1 MHSTAADPPTGPWT
15 FDPVRLG
22 AHECD
27 AWVGYYRRDW
37 LLVLR
42 SAVGMVKVGFGMGR
56 LATLLGA
63 WWVLRANRVWAPYPD
78 NDPDRAR
85 EYMRRFYAMVVR
97 SRGLA
102 IDPAEAARR
111 EVLWWREHRV
121 LQPNAPMPTRR
132 LWSRRSQT
140 CMPTCTD
147 VRCRTCSNRHGTGPW
162 QCACRTCG
170 WPTAAASKTRAW
182 LRNGGCWCVPT
193 PGCSMSSASTALGER
208 VGANVRP
215 SGRVPL
221 TRVRTA
227 TRRDSSGMSWIRCRQ
242 RRRTPSSRITLGC
255 RRASTSSR
263 GSSGKT
269 TRSAGAPSL
278 IPGSPR

>member
-42 SAVGMVKVGFGMGR
+42 SAVGMVKMGFGMGR

-78 NDPDRAR
+78 NDPDRAG

-121 LQPNAPMPTRR
+121 LQRERTDADEAALVTALADLYAYVYRRPVQDMLEPARDRALAMRVSDLWVADGCSLEDPRVAEERR
-132 LWSRRSQT
+132 LLVRSYARLL
-140 CMPTCTD
+140 D
-147 VRCRTCSNRHGTGPW
+147 VVGQHG
-162 QCACRTCG
+162 
-170 WPTAAASKTRAW
+170 
-182 LRNGGCWCVPT
+182 
-193 PGCSMSSASTALGER
+193 
-208 VGANVRP
+208 
-215 SGRVPL
+215 
-221 TRVRTA
+221 
-227 TRRDSSGMSWIRCRQ
+227 
-242 RRRTPSSRITLGC
+242 
-255 RRASTSSR
+255 
-263 GSSGKT
+263 
-269 TRSAGAPSL
+269 AG
-278 IPGSPR
+278 